1 MLETV
6 NKLSDCYVAVAAL
19 LGLQESNREIP
30 ATALGFGPER
40 LSAAEVI
47 ARRVLRRM
55 SLVDFE
61 VSSTDR
67 SARES
72 FSSFELLP
80 EEAKQIFKVG
90 ELLNTSAS
98 SQPTWL
104 IKLFDFANSGWG
116 VIEENL
122 KDLLDS
128 ALLVPV
134 LILVSNQL
142 SSRSSSSAFEKLD
155 DESLIQFLSRLSII
169 SEHTGCWIL
178 TEKGRYLLDK
188 AMIGAIA
195 VSYAPLLAQL
205 GKSIQ
210 TSGSPKESLL
220 PTDANSDCEEDH
232 VDRRLNVLSSGQQHK
247 RFFTDLI
254 RTAVDTFVAEST
266 ADIPKMVAD
275 MGCGDGSLLKQ
286 FHDSISSNPK
296 IGRSPLLIAADL
308 NRASLKVA
316 DQSLRGLEHIQIVAD
331 IREPQAFLAEIAN
344 EIQTGSYL
352 SFLPNTEENPGELR
366 DQILHIRTFLDHD
379 RAYDEPEDIPQCE
392 GWAGL
397 SLTGQYLRR
406 NGDLLPAH
414 YAFQALVEHFKR
426 WATVV
431 GRHGLLLLEVHSR
444 RPKCPVVEDHE
455 TNSIHFEAIH
465 AWSGQQLI
473 EADNFL
479 LAAAAAGLFSDP
491 RSMRRYPQRADF
503 TQISLH
509 WFHQK
514 PFAIR
519 MGLESDL
526 AELMRLEKAC
536 WGELSIDADEI
547 LARLLARPSGVF
559 LMTDRATGEIVG
571 ALSTQRISS
580 VEVLQNSQA
589 ANLSELADPEG
600 RFLQLLALNVTP
612 ERQEQGI
619 GELLLQ
625 FVKAYANLSDQ
636 YDEIVGITRC
646 RSANEESFEE
656 YCRYVSLCNDS
667 SRPID
672 PILRFHHE
680 QGASIGEIIQ
690 GFRPNDHSNFGCGIL
705 IRYPIR
711 EWRDVTGNSHNSV
724 KGIERVKID
733 DSNSADCV
741 ELEVESEIRQ
751 LLIGRS
757 LTEFDANRPLVELG
771 LDSLDIQELRL
782 ILSRRMGRELNSEFF
797 FNYPTPSKI
806 QSAIT
811 ALMSDQETRQNKT
824 TLAAMGMKD
833 SVTDSSLHDSA
844 APKTETD
851 RTLSI
856 ANTGQPKRGNK
867 IPLLPLM
874 PNSNSLGSSPEPI
887 AIIGMAC
894 RFPGDVNTPDE
905 FWNFLCSGRSGIID
919 VPKDR
924 WNSKDY
930 YDSNPDAPGKMWTT
944 KGGFLRDIDTF
955 DAAFFGISRR
965 EARMLDPQQRLLL
978 ETTWQALENA
988 GIVPGSLS
996 GSSSGVFVGIGGS
1009 DYLRYVMSDRDSIN
1023 AYCATGTFQSTA
1035 SGRLAYFYDLQ
1046 GPCLSVD
1053 TACSSSI
1060 AALHLACQSL
1070 RSNES
1075 ELAIVAGVNFISP
1088 EVSINFTKAR
1098 MLSPDGICRTFDRGA
1113 NGYVRGEGCGVVLIK
1128 RLSDAER
1135 DGDLIQAI
1143 IRGTGCNQD
1152 GHSNGLTAPNGLA
1165 QQRLLEKILAE
1176 SGVSP
1181 DSITYAEAHGTATS
1195 LGDPIE
1201 LNALLNALRRDQ
1213 GSHQPLVIG
1222 SVKTNIGHLEAAAGM
1237 AGLIKVV
1244 QSLRHKQIP
1253 PHLNFSEWNP
1263 EIDRVGVN
1271 VTIPLALTAFP
1282 KTGPVRRATV
1292 SSFGFGGT
1300 NAMALIEEYNEPAQ
1314 HQFNH
1319 SSACGS
1325 ETEMES
1331 QVICLSARTEESLEG
1346 LTRDWI
1352 HFLPNSKLRLRD
1364 VAIASQICRHHFPV
1378 RRAVV
1383 GSNLDEII
1391 EALVDQQSSE
1401 SHSQKLARVP
1411 STEYRLAFMFTG
1423 QGAQYPG
1430 MGNKLYDSNRV
1441 FRATMDKCFDLF
1453 AGNLP
1458 IALRDVMYASS
1469 DGKSALINETLY
1481 TQPALFSLEYALA
1494 QMWGHFGV
1502 SPDLCFGHS
1511 IGEITAAVTAGI
1523 LTLEDAAAIVARR
1536 ASLID
1541 SLPRSGSMLAC
1552 SADET
1557 TLSELLGQF
1566 EGELSIA
1573 ACNSPNG
1580 TVVSGLSQKIQQI
1593 EQILGQRGIHS
1604 QRLMVSHAFHS
1615 PLLSEIAE
1623 AFREF
1628 CSQFE
1633 FRSPT
1638 IPVASNVTGQL
1649 FDQQTKMD
1657 ADYLVGHLLGTVRF
1671 LDSIK
1676 SAAKLGVTLFMELGP
1691 GSTLCG
1697 LGKRSVPGRQYE
1709 WLNSLSVG
1717 KDGKETGLIS
1727 NCLASLYRHGWSI
1740 DWANVAD
1747 VKTRPNVRIPHY
1759 SFQRQTYWYR
1769 STNPLVKTESPE
1781 IDKFRESN
1789 HPNGNGSGVK
1799 RGSDRSQ
1806 KAASQDEELKLVVSP
1821 QGDVHISI
1829 VLKSSKST
1837 DGFLEAL
1844 TQHRI
1849 RQRSLFPA
1857 AGYLSLA
1864 IEGVLELESAWLPN
1878 HFPDSRHHRSEWQ
1891 FSDAQVLKPFSLST
1905 LQGQTVY
1912 LSLIRYRN
1920 NSPEGLSKDLDDRQ
1934 IESIRWL
1941 VDCHYCRED
1950 AAPSRWV
1957 HCFTAELQRIPMG
1970 ETESPIEDGFC
1981 DSWEQSLNGDEISG
1995 SEFYEALS
2003 RDGYQYG
2010 PVFQR
2015 VCRAK
2020 VQGESA
2026 LSELRTTDR
2035 GASRID
2041 RISSRIQLV
2050 DAIAHIALALR
2061 PSHEA
2066 THGASSLWLPV
2077 GWSRFSW
2084 GKNLLP
2090 TTAADAGESYSEETS
2105 EEVWLCNAVK
2115 SDSPNVDYE
2124 SNLTARS
2131 ARGETFCWRG
2141 IRFEKLKPESPNSL
2155 LTEGARS
2162 GQESGLAIGIAA
2174 DEDSRQ
2180 SYMARLT
2187 TNSDQNAEQVED
2199 LLCVLSERLA
2209 GILMLEEGETV
2220 SPDTLFSEL
2229 GMDSIMATEFELEV
2243 EKLSKDKIP
2252 SEEFVKYQSLRQL
2265 ALRLRSPPIKQ

>member
-1 MLETV
+1 MLEVV
-6 NKLSDCYVAVAAL
+6 NRLSDCYVTVAAL
-19 LGLQESNREIP
+19 LGLQDKCEQNLSSVIGASGEGITP
-30 ATALGFGPER
+30 AER
-40 LSAAEVI
+40 I
-47 ARRVLRRM
+47 AQRVLRRM
-55 SLVDFE
+55 SVLDPKDACVGPNNAGNLLSFRFLPDE
-61 VSSTDR
+61 
-67 SARES
+67 AR
-72 FSSFELLP
+72 
-80 EEAKQIFKVG
+80 QIFRVG
-90 ELLNTSAS
+90 ELVVSRPS
-98 SQPTWL
+98 SVPVWL
-104 IKLFDFANSGWG
+104 VELFELANSGWG
-116 VIEENL
+116 GIEENL

-142 SSRSSSSAFEKLD
+142 SSRSSSAVEELD

-188 AMIGAIA
+188 AMIGALA

-254 RTAVDTFVAEST
+254 RTAVDAFIA
-266 ADIPKMVAD
+266 APPGKIPKMVAD

-316 DQSLRGLEHIQIVAD
+316 DQTLRGLDHFQIVAD
-331 IREPQAFLAEIAN
+331 IRKPQAFLAEIAN

-426 WATVV
+426 WTTVV

-465 AWSGQQLI
+465 AWSGQQLL

-491 RSMRRYPQRADF
+491 RSMRRYPQRVDF

-559 LMTDRATGEIVG
+559 LMTDRATEEIVG

-646 RSANEESFEE
+646 RSSNEESFEE

-690 GFRPNDHSNFGCGIL
+690 GFRPEDLSNFGCGIL

-711 EWRDVTGNSHNSV
+711 EWRDVAGISHSSL
-724 KGIERVKID
+724 KGFERVKID
-733 DSNSADCV
+733 DSNSADRV

-824 TLAAMGMKD
+824 TLASMGMKD
-833 SVTDSSLHDSA
+833 SVTDSTLDDSA

-874 PNSNSLGSSPEPI
+874 PNSNRLGSSPEPI

-894 RFPGDVNTPDE
+894 RFPGNVNTPDE

-930 YDSNPDAPGKMWTT
+930 YDANPDAPGKMWTT

-978 ETTWQALENA
+978 ETTWHALEDA
-988 GIVPGSLS
+988 GIVPKSLS
-996 GSSSGVFVGIGGS
+996 GSATGVFVGIGGS
-1009 DYLRYVMSDRDSIN
+1009 DYFRYVMSERNNID

-1035 SGRLAYFYDLQ
+1035 SGRLAYFYDLR
-1046 GPCLSVD
+1046 GPCISVD

-1060 AALHLACQSL
+1060 AALHLACQSV
-1070 RSNES
+1070 RSGES
-1075 ELAIVAGVNFISP
+1075 QMAIVAGVNFISP

-1098 MLSPDGICRTFDRGA
+1098 MLSPDGICRTFDSNA
-1113 NGYVRGEGCGVVLIK
+1113 NGYVRGEGCGVVLLK
-1128 RLSDAER
+1128 RLSDAVR
-1135 DGDLIQAI
+1135 DGDTVQAI
-1143 IRGTGCNQD
+1143 LRGTGCNQD

-1165 QQRLLEKILAE
+1165 QQQLLVEMLEDANIPPE
-1176 SGVSP
+1176 S
-1181 DSITYAEAHGTATS
+1181 IAYAEAHGTATP

-1201 LNALLNALRRDQ
+1201 ANALIRGLRRQAKD
-1213 GSHQPLVIG
+1213 PLVPLLFG

-1237 AGLIKVV
+1237 ASLIKVV
-1244 QSLRHKQIP
+1244 LSLRHRKIP
-1253 PHLNFSEWNP
+1253 PHLNFSNWNP
-1263 EIDRVGVN
+1263 EIDRSGVD
-1271 VTIPLALTAFP
+1271 VFVPLKSVDFP
-1282 KTGPVRRATV
+1282 SLESPSRATV

-1300 NAMALIEEYNEPAQ
+1300 NAMAVLEEYVKPSDEG
-1314 HQFNH
+1314 
-1319 SSACGS
+1319 SSFIGG
-1325 ETEMES
+1325 EGPY
-1331 QVICLSARTEESLEG
+1331 VICLSAKAPGSLRRVIQRW
-1346 LTRDWI
+1346 LD
-1352 HFLPNSKLRLRD
+1352 FLPNSSTSLQEL
-1364 VAIASQICRHHFPV
+1364 AAGSQLCRQHLPK
-1378 RRAVV
+1378 RKAVV
-1383 GSNLDEII
+1383 ASSVEEAI
-1391 EALVDQQSSE
+1391 ELLIEYENENTFQTKPE
-1401 SHSQKLARVP
+1401 KTGLAM
-1411 STEYRLAFMFTG
+1411 LFAG
-1423 QGAQYPG
+1423 QGSQYPD
-1430 MGNKLYDSNRV
+1430 MGRALYDSQPV
-1441 FRATMDKCFDLF
+1441 FRHALDECFDLF
-1453 AGNLP
+1453 SGSLP
-1458 IALRDVMYASS
+1458 EALRDVMFSNTPS
-1469 DGKSALINETLY
+1469 NRRIHETLY
-1481 TQPALFSLEYALA
+1481 TQPALFALEISLAR
-1494 QMWGHFGV
+1494 MWLRFGIA
-1502 SPDLCFGHS
+1502 PNLCFGHS
-1511 IGEITAAVTAGI
+1511 VGEFAAATIAGV
-1523 LTLEDAAAIVARR
+1523 LNLEDAVSIVAER
-1536 ASLID
+1536 ARLID
-1541 SLPRSGSMLAC
+1541 SLPRTGGMSACFTDELTIDAMLEAY
-1552 SADET
+1552 AGRLT
-1557 TLSELLGQF
+1557 
-1566 EGELSIA
+1566 IA
-1573 ACNSPNG
+1573 AANSPIN
-1580 TVVSGLSQKIQQI
+1580 TVVSGEAEAL
-1593 EQILGQRGIHS
+1593 EQFESELRQRNIAW
-1604 QRLMVSHAFHS
+1604 QRLSVSHAFHS
-1615 PLLSEIAE
+1615 PLMEPIADK
-1623 AFREF
+1623 FGEF
-1628 CSQFE
+1628 CRQFD
-1633 FRSPT
+1633 FRPPQ
-1638 IPVASNVTGQL
+1638 IPLISNVTGQV
-1649 FDQQTKMD
+1649 FDASD
-1657 ADYLVGHLLGTVRF
+1657 CYNAAYLVRQLLEAVRF
-1671 LDSIK
+1671 ADALK
-1676 SAAKLGVTLFMELGP
+1676 EAYELGNRIFLELGP
-1691 GSTLCG
+1691 GSTLSS
-1697 LGKRSVPGRQYE
+1697 LGKRTIASGE
-1709 WLNSLSVG
+1709 NDWLNSLIPGREAHRLQLS
-1717 KDGKETGLIS
+1717 
-1727 NCLASLYRHGWSI
+1727 LARLYENGVNI
-1740 DWANVAD
+1740 DWNEVNHGRPRPQVHLPVYEFERQGYWFSHDLPTLTGYPATRHATDSDSFSKNDNMVGRAPKSERLELNLMPDGDLHLKIELSGNVEPHGLLD
-1747 VKTRPNVRIPHY
+1747 SLVEHCIRERP
-1759 SFQRQTYWYR
+1759 
-1769 STNPLVKTESPE
+1769 
-1781 IDKFRESN
+1781 
-1789 HPNGNGSGVK
+1789 
-1799 RGSDRSQ
+1799 
-1806 KAASQDEELKLVVSP
+1806 
-1821 QGDVHISI
+1821 
-1829 VLKSSKST
+1829 
-1837 DGFLEAL
+1837 
-1844 TQHRI
+1844 
-1849 RQRSLFPA
+1849 LFPA
-1857 AGYLSLA
+1857 AGYAALVMRAADVLLPTAWDRVDSNRYQSQQQLSWRLSQAQLLKPLTLDADLAITIHISFRLIDSTTIGSCEPVDGSPMDPPYWRVAAYYRHTDSPDGQWINSFVARLDLTNDLANDSELKDEGTNGGLNQTKEEYYSSLRKHGYSYGKRFRLVEHIILNGRRSQYSILPGENLASPDISLA
-1864 IEGVLELESAWLPN
+1864 EQIILL
-1878 HFPDSRHHRSEWQ
+1878 
-1891 FSDAQVLKPFSLST
+1891 DAL
-1905 LQGQTVY
+1905 
-1912 LSLIRYRN
+1912 
-1920 NSPEGLSKDLDDRQ
+1920 
-1934 IESIRWL
+1934 
-1941 VDCHYCRED
+1941 
-1950 AAPSRWV
+1950 
-1957 HCFTAELQRIPMG
+1957 
-1970 ETESPIEDGFC
+1970 
-1981 DSWEQSLNGDEISG
+1981 
-1995 SEFYEALS
+1995 
-2003 RDGYQYG
+2003 
-2010 PVFQR
+2010 
-2015 VCRAK
+2015 
-2020 VQGESA
+2020 
-2026 LSELRTTDR
+2026 
-2035 GASRID
+2035 
-2041 RISSRIQLV
+2041 
-2050 DAIAHIALALR
+2050 AHGTLALR
-2061 PSHEA
+2061 PQVNPP
-2066 THGASSLWLPV
+2066 SLWLPV
-2077 GWSRFSW
+2077 GWNQFNWPVRHNGSVQSS
-2084 GKNLLP
+2084 GGLQNSVDEQTLSASLM
-2090 TTAADAGESYSEETS
+2090 SEFDEHTPANDRWFCVAKSSTGSQS
-2105 EEVWLCNAVK
+2105 EFRCDL
-2115 SDSPNVDYE
+2115 S
-2124 SNLTARS
+2124 ARS
-2131 ARGETFCWRG
+2131 AEIGSIRWQGLNFKQLRESSLRTGVNHSSTGTEISKPLAAPTTDTPERMRELLET
-2141 IRFEKLKPESPNSL
+2141 
-2155 LTEGARS
+2155 
-2162 GQESGLAIGIAA
+2162 
-2174 DEDSRQ
+2174 
-2180 SYMARLT
+2180 
-2187 TNSDQNAEQVED
+2187 
-2199 LLCVLSERLA
+2199 LCKRLA
-2209 GILMLEEGETV
+2209 YILMLEEDEEV
-2220 SPDTLFSEL
+2220 SPDASLADL
-2229 GMDSIMATEFELEV
+2229 GLDSIMGMELQMEV
-2243 EKLSKDKIP
+2243 EKLARGKLIP
-2252 SEEFVKYQSLRQL
+2252 SSEFGNFKNLRQI
-2265 ALRLRSPPIKQ
+2265 AEKIYEGENE